1 MAEVQLSTAG
11 ARVFAYVQRW
21 SPPAALTGFVLL
33 LLAVF
38 ALSYGVG
45 AAAGPVAPGMRPDR
59 TGTPGSS
66 VPHEGDMG
74 AAGTAGTGS
83 GGGAR

>member
-1 MAEVQLSTAG
+1 MAEEQPSAAQASTSS
-11 ARVFAYVQRW
+11 RRW
-21 SPPAALTGFVLL
+21 APPPALTGFVLL
-33 LLAVF
+33 LAAVF

-59 TGTPGSS
+59 TGSPGDS
-66 VPHEGDMG
+66 VPHGGTDGGTDG
-74 AAGTAGTGS
+74 ADGAGP

>member
-1 MAEVQLSTAG
+1 MVEEQLSA
-11 ARVFAYVQRW
+11 AAPRLSAHVQRW
-21 SPPAALTGFVLL
+21 SPPPALTGFVLL

-45 AAAGPVAPGMRPDR
+45 AAAGPVAPGIRPDR

-74 AAGTAGTGS
+74 GAGPAGTGS
-83 GGGAR
+83 AGGER

>member
-1 MAEVQLSTAG
+1 MAEEQLSAAG
-11 ARVFAYVQRW
+11 ARVSAYLRRW
-21 SPPAALTGFVLL
+21 APPAALTGFVLL

-45 AAAGPVAPGMRPDR
+45 TAAGPVAPGIRPDR

-74 AAGTAGTGS
+74 AEGAAGTGS